1 MIIVSVDAAAVV
13 QRYTYVRPDGSRRI
27 FSDPFLD
34 GGGNK
39 LGGLARRRYAAVHV
53 GIARATVSSGQPT
66 GPAHGER
73 HSGDL
78 PRSHVKQILLSGRGT
93 KRRGRVLFRWE
104 SCIRKR
110 EEKAG
115 RAMCLAFASQSCR
128 RGNRTSCVTSVGKEY
143 GGYTIRMTSVT

>member
-1 MIIVSVDAAAVV
+1 MIIVSVDAAAAAVV
-13 QRYTYVRPDGSRRI
+13 ERYTYVRPDGSRRI

-66 GPAHGER
+66 GPARREALR
-73 HSGDL
+73 RPTEVARQADFAF
-78 PRSHVKQILLSGRGT
+78 RGT